1 MKKFLTSAMLVASI
15 LLTTNFAEAAA
26 DISLPKPNVSN
37 SKMLVELLNDRKSVR
52 EYYDKALTREQLSQ
66 ILWAA
71 NGVTKRYDGA
81 GHVNPA
87 AMGIYAVDVYAVTA
101 DGIYLYQPEKHALKL
116 IAAGDFRATTT
127 TGQEFVKTAPLN
139 LVYVENISAW
149 KKSQHPIDRT
159 RQIAF
164 ANIAAGAMVQSVALA
179 ASAED
184 LGNCVRGSIDVEAFK
199 KAAKLTSIHKV
210 ILAQT
215 VGDGPNVPKG

>member
-1 MKKFLTSAMLVASI
+1 MKKFLSTAILTASI
-15 LLTTNFAEAAA
+15 LLTTNFAAAAA
-26 DISLPKPNVSN
+26 DISLPKPNTST
-37 SKMLVELLNDRKSVR
+37 SKMLVELLNERKSVR

-87 AMGIYAVDVYAVTA
+87 AMGIYAVEVYAVTA

-116 IAAGDFRATTT
+116 IASGDFRATTT
-127 TGQEFVKTAPLN
+127 TGQDFVKTAPLN

-149 KKSQHPIDRT
+149 KKSSHPIDRT
-159 RQIAF
+159 HQIAF
-164 ANIAAGAMVQSVALA
+164 ANIAAGALSQSVALA
-179 ASAED
+179 AGAED
-184 LGNCVRGSIDVEAFK
+184 LGNCVRASIDEAAFK
-199 KAAKLTSIHKV
+199 KAAKLSVGQKI

-215 VGDGPNVPKG
+215 VGDSPNVAKG